1 MRKFAHRKSQSISL
15 ITLSP
20 RIRPSG
26 AIINLSVIW
35 FRVFLL
41 RRSYHQSVLFPC
53 KAVIPFFH
61 LCECPFSLYFVR
73 LFFARA
79 LCRCLSAWQQP
90 YRRQFAAPPVP
101 LRVRTAAPLRP
112 AGPARLFLSVRFPFD
127 RAVFLFYPFFRKA
140 AIILLWC
147 PEPAFRFISCILSRC
162 RALSPYGGRAR
173 FRIAFYS
180 KAAVSSTACP
190 RRNGVSSRRISSTPP
205 GQSLSIFS
213 GISGSCRLIR
223 SRNQPFCAGT
233 AYRRPS

>member
-26 AIINLSVIW
+26 AIINLSVVR

-41 RRSYHQSVLFPC
+41 RQPYHKSVLFPYIT
-53 KAVIPFFH
+53 VIPFCH
-61 LCECPFSLYFVR
+61 LCELPFSLYFVR
-73 LFFARA
+73 LFFVRA
-79 LCRCLSAWQQP
+79 PC
-90 YRRQFAAPPVP
+90 RRQSAYPLVP
-101 LRVRTAAPLRP
+101 LCVRTAAPSHP

-127 RAVFLFYPFFRKA
+127 RAVFSFSPFFCKA
-140 AIILLWC
+140 AIVLLWC
-147 PEPAFRFISCILSRC
+147 PDPSFHFISCALSRC
-162 RALSPYGGRAR
+162 RALSPYGERAR